1 MKTIKILQN
10 YSEEN
15 SLRLKI
21 IGAFVVIYFVWGST
35 YLAIRLAIETIP
47 PFLMMGIRFTI
58 AGILLYGWCYY
69 RSKRKPDINDW
80 KKACIT
86 GLLMIFCGYA
96 CVAWAQQFITSGLT
110 AVLLATLPIWMVLL
124 DWVLYSNNRPGNF
137 TLTGISLGIVGVGLL
152 FGMDE
157 NVLINTANING
168 LVILSSLALT
178 FGGMLWAA
186 GSIYIRNIK
195 TSVPIHFFAGMQLLV
210 GGSLLILFGLSQGEW
225 SQISLEKTS
234 TISII
239 ALSYLI
245 IMGSLVAY
253 SSYIW
258 LLKVSEPAKVGT
270 YTFFNPLIAVILGY
284 IVLDEQI
291 TTRMAIGA
299 ISILVSLLFVNQ
311 PQVLNRSYRMIINL
325 KSLKRIIKNE
335 N

>member
-1 MKTIKILQN
+1 
-10 YSEEN
+10 
-15 SLRLKI
+15 
-21 IGAFVVIYFVWGST
+21 
-35 YLAIRLAIETIP
+35 
-47 PFLMMGIRFTI
+47 
-58 AGILLYGWCYY
+58 
-69 RSKRKPDINDW
+69 
-80 KKACIT
+80 
-86 GLLMIFCGYA
+86 
-96 CVAWAQQFITSGLT
+96 
-110 AVLLATLPIWMVLL
+110 
-124 DWVLYSNNRPGNF
+124 
-137 TLTGISLGIVGVGLL
+137 
-152 FGMDE
+152 MDE